1 MTTALRETRIGADE
15 WIRCPGCGH
24 LAYGKRFV
32 RDLGV
37 CPGCGRHSRLTAA
50 QRIGQLLDEDS
61 ATPVPVPATV
71 EDPLG
76 FADLKPYPERARAA
90 RTSTGMS
97 CGVLVARGTIGGHPV
112 VLAAMD
118 FRFLGGSLGVAE
130 GEAIVVAAETALA
143 ERRPLIVVTASG
155 GARMQEGALA
165 LMQMATTGNAYAAL
179 DRAGILTVTVVTDP
193 TYGGVAASFASLG
206 DVVVAEPGAR
216 MGFAGRRVIE
226 QTIKERL
233 PEDFQTAEH
242 LLAHG
247 MVDDVQPR
255 ANLRSYLTRL
265 LAVTGGTPD
274 GWAEGRPDIV
284 ARDPGRLPRHAA
296 WDVVRL
302 AREAGRPTVTDHLAH
317 LLDGFVE
324 LRGDRAGTDCPAVLT
339 GVGLLDGLPVAVAG
353 HHKGH
358 TTHEL
363 VAHHFGMASPAGFR
377 KAARLFRLAGKLG
390 LPLLTLVDT
399 PGAHPGVH
407 AEETGQA
414 AAIADNLRLMSSL
427 DVPIVTVVTG
437 EGGSGGALALA
448 VADEVLIAANGTYS
462 VISPEGCAAILW
474 RDAAAAPRA
483 AEALGVDAVS
493 LLRHGIVD
501 GVVPEPGGG
510 AHRDPQAASELLLDA
525 VTGAFAGQLRGDP
538 RTRLRDRAE
547 RLRRIG
553 RPR

>member
-1 MTTALRETRIGADE
+1 MTTALQRPPTTLDD
-15 WIRCPGCGH
+15 WLRCGGCGE
-24 LAYGKRFV
+24 LTYRKRFI

-37 CPGCGRHSRLTAA
+37 CPGCGWHSPLTAA
-50 QRIGQLLDEDS
+50 ERTSQLLDEDTAS
-61 ATPVPVPATV
+61 PVPVPETAD
-71 EDPLG
+71 DPLG
-76 FADLKPYPERARAA
+76 FADRKPYRERARQA
-90 RTSTGMS
+90 RTATGMS
-97 CGVLVARGTIGGHPV
+97 RGVQASRGTIGGYPV
-112 VLAAMD
+112 VLAVMD

-130 GEAIVVAAETALA
+130 GEAIVVAAEIALA

-155 GARMQEGALA
+155 GARMQEGAFA
-165 LMQMATTGNAYAAL
+165 LMQMATTSTAYGAL

-226 QTIKERL
+226 QTIREQL
-233 PEDFQTAEH
+233 PADFQTAEH

-274 GWAEGRPDIV
+274 GWTAGRRDTV
-284 ARDPGRLPRHAA
+284 ERDPRRLPGQAA
-296 WDVVRL
+296 WQGVQL
-302 AREAGRPTVTDHLAH
+302 ARETGRPTVADHVAH

-339 GVGLLDGLPVAVAG
+339 GIGLLDGLPVALAG

-358 TTHEL
+358 TTQEL
-363 VAHHFGMASPAGFR
+363 VAHNFGMASPAGFR

-390 LPLLTLVDT
+390 LPVLTLIDT
-399 PGAHPGVH
+399 PGAHPGAH

-414 AAIADNLRLMSSL
+414 AAIADNLRLMSGL
-427 DVPIVTVVTG
+427 DVPVVTVVTG

-448 VADEVLIAANGTYS
+448 VADEVLISANGTYS

-474 RDAAAAPRA
+474 RDAAAAPQA
-483 AEALGVDAVS
+483 AEALGVHPAA
-493 LLRHGIVD
+493 LLRAGIVD
-501 GVVPEPGGG
+501 GVVPEPEGG
-510 AHRDPQAASELLLDA
+510 AHRDPQAASEMLMDA
-525 VTGAFAGQLRGDP
+525 VIGVLAGQLQADP
-538 RTRLRDRAE
+538 RIRLRDRAA
-547 RLRRIG
+547 RFRRIG
-553 RPR
+553 RQR